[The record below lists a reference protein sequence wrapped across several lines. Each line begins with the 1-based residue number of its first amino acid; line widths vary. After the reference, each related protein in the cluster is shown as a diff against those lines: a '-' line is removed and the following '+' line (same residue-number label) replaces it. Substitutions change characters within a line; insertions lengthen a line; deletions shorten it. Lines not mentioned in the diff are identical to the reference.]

1 MKLKTRDM
9 ILISMFAAL
18 TAIGA
23 FLKIPMQ
30 PVPFSLQLLFCL
42 YAGVFLGGRKG
53 LYSQLLYIGIGLIGI
68 PIFTYGGGPT
78 YIFNPTFGYLVGF
91 ALCTY
96 VVGKL
101 TERLERITF
110 IKIFLPGVLGIL
122 MVYLLGVAHMYM
134 IYNLYLG
141 KAMSLNK
148 AVAVGFTPFLIQDLI
163 KVAIVGFTA
172 VYVVPVLRK
181 TGLVNIISNK

>member
-18 TAIGA
+18 TAVGA

-30 PVPFSLQLLFCL
+30 PVPFTLQFLFCL
-42 YAGVFLGGRKG
+42 YAGVFLGGKNG

-68 PIFTYGGGPT
+68 PIFTYGGGFT

-91 ALCTY
+91 ALCSY
-96 VVGKL
+96 IVGKY
-101 TERLERITF
+101 TERVEKVNF
-110 IKIFLPGVLGIL
+110 INIFLPGVLGL
-122 MVYLLGVAHMYM
+122 AVVYLLGVGHMYM

-141 KAMSLNK
+141 KAMSISK
-148 AVAVGFTPFLIQDLI
+148 AIAVGFTPFLLQDLV
-163 KVAIVGFTA
+163 KVGIVAFTA

-181 TGLVNIISNK
+181 TGLVNAHN